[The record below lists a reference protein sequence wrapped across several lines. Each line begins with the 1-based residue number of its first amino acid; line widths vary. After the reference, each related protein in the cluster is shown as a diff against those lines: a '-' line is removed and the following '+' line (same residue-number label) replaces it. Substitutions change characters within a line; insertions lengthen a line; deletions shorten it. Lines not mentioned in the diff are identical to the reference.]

1 MTVEMN
7 QYQNISGVKKM
18 GHRLGHEYQVTSLVL
33 PRLKKYGFTHCL
45 RCKAEIT
52 IGDWVRRT
60 FGNIYHSRCFKRI

>member
-1 MTVEMN
+1 
-7 QYQNISGVKKM
+7 M